1 MNRTG
6 NCVLLTTTFLLLTA
20 CGGGSGDQPV
30 SESKSPQSAAPAE
43 KPQKPATPA
52 DLGRAVADALIAND
66 LDGFLAVCL
75 SVEDRADLI
84 NASTYPDEKKQK
96 FLTGLEKERDMINE
110 RLKSDFSQVAG
121 QTNWSEAVID
131 TVEAGEPNVE
141 SDIPRCPSIRVVFK
155 DGAKLLIEGAHETS
169 SGWGVDEGIKFFSAP

>member
-30 SESKSPQSAAPAE
+30 SESKSPQS
-43 KPQKPATPA
+43 
-52 DLGRAVADALIAND
+52 
-66 LDGFLAVCL
+66 
-75 SVEDRADLI
+75 
-84 NASTYPDEKKQK
+84 
-96 FLTGLEKERDMINE
+96 
-110 RLKSDFSQVAG
+110 
-121 QTNWSEAVID
+121 
-131 TVEAGEPNVE
+131 VEAGEPNVE

-169 SGWGVDEGIKFFSAP
+169 SGWGADEGIQFFSAP